1 MSMPP
6 LGFRSVATEPFHKL
20 VESTLSKAAADNVGV
35 GSHHDKDKMKASN
48 FPITTFT
55 VGNWKPKKHSNWEP
69 VDDFTGRQAQ
79 LYRRHEATFP
89 PGVLDKH
96 YEKLLVHDERLAVLS
111 RRLFPTHES
120 LFPSQQIPQQ
130 QQLHHSL
137 SIAGRGNQINNEP
150 TCWNPI
156 VVSDQQQQ
164 LHHSLYNAPSG
175 SSSQNPL
182 VINNEPTF
190 TGSSSYNNSLV
201 VSNEPT
207 FMGSSSFVRDQRLY
221 QYNDMVVNNQPTF
234 AGSSSIVRDQQL
246 YQYNDMALNNQPTFV
261 ASSSQNPVALPASTF
276 VDSSRQNRPLVILDA
291 YHGAC
296 DGHDKGQYLGQNGPT
311 GDELALSEA
320 ILREA
325 NANCDDG
332 AWSLLDLYTRQSQE
346 DQCNQPVG
354 GGSAN
359 EAMKICNPKALLR
372 LSSLQELIDHRFTHT
387 IASSSMEENSQ
398 DNPPFPPQD
407 LEVSRVAP
415 DKVDV
420 RYSRDKVKA
429 SHVEITT
436 FTVGNWKI
444 TPQPRKPT
452 KWKPADDFT
461 GGQSL
466 LCSTHEATFPP
477 GELYKHYEML
487 LIKDEHLAEL
497 SRRRFPTNDHLAEL
511 SRWPFPTN
519 DNNDKPKASNVTIT
533 SFLVGN
539 WKPTDDFTNGQ
550 AHLYMTHEAMFL
562 PGVLDKYYEELLIY
576 DKYLAE
582 LSRRPFPNQDKHMNE
597 LRLLSGSADFSSQKA
612 LVAHHDQRVDDPIV
626 VSASTYVD
634 SSSSQ
639 NSSVVPDQHLYER
652 NDMIGGGNEASSI
665 SPAPPARPW
674 REGDE

>member
-1 MSMPP
+1 MS
-6 LGFRSVATEPFHKL
+6 
-20 VESTLSKAAADNVGV
+20 
-35 GSHHDKDKMKASN
+35 
-48 FPITTFT
+48 
-55 VGNWKPKKHSNWEP
+55 WK
-69 VDDFTGRQAQ
+69 Q
-79 LYRRHEATFP
+79 
-89 PGVLDKH
+89 
-96 YEKLLVHDERLAVLS
+96 
-111 RRLFPTHES
+111 
-120 LFPSQQIPQQ
+120 
-130 QQLHHSL
+130 
-137 SIAGRGNQINNEP
+137 
-150 TCWNPI
+150 
-156 VVSDQQQQ
+156 
-164 LHHSLYNAPSG
+164 
-175 SSSQNPL
+175 
-182 VINNEPTF
+182 
-190 TGSSSYNNSLV
+190 
-201 VSNEPT
+201 
-207 FMGSSSFVRDQRLY
+207 
-221 QYNDMVVNNQPTF
+221 
-234 AGSSSIVRDQQL
+234 
-246 YQYNDMALNNQPTFV
+246 
-261 ASSSQNPVALPASTF
+261 
-276 VDSSRQNRPLVILDA
+276 
-291 YHGAC
+291 
-296 DGHDKGQYLGQNGPT
+296 
-311 GDELALSEA
+311 
-320 ILREA
+320 
-325 NANCDDG
+325 
-332 AWSLLDLYTRQSQE
+332 
-346 DQCNQPVG
+346 
-354 GGSAN
+354 
-359 EAMKICNPKALLR
+359 
-372 LSSLQELIDHRFTHT
+372 
-387 IASSSMEENSQ
+387 
-398 DNPPFPPQD
+398 
-407 LEVSRVAP
+407 VSRVAP

-436 FTVGNWKI
+436 FTVGNWKREAIYRGTLTAKFYYAHKKLVWEFLYGLRKSKIEVSWSDIIAIEAVTNPDQPGFLRIQLAKPPLFFREI

-539 WKPTDDFTNGQ
+539 WKRVSNYQGDLTAKFHYAKKKLVWNFFDGPRKIKMEVSWSDITAIEAVMNPNQLGCLRIDLASTPLFFREISPQPGKHSTWEPTDDFTNGQ
-550 AHLYMTHEAMFL
+550 AHLYMYVYTYFLLVFHSANILRLNVFSNRTHEAMFL